1 MFTCVICE
9 IQLIHFI
16 RKCKRVNSVFFAQL
30 YRPLNIRVMLVGL
43 EVWTKYDQI
52 VVSLISDD
60 TLSHFIKWRK
70 SNLLKR
76 VKHDNAQFVT

>member
-9 IQLIHFI
+9 SQLINVI
-16 RKCKRVNSVFFAQL
+16 KKCKRVNSVFFAQL
-30 YRPLNIRVMLVGL
+30 YRPMNIRVMLVGL
-43 EVWTKYDQI
+43 EVWTKHDQI

-60 TLSHFIKWRK
+60 TLSRFIEWRK

>member
-1 MFTCVICE
+1 MNI
-9 IQLIHFI
+9 L
-16 RKCKRVNSVFFAQL
+16 FFAQL

-43 EVWTKYDQI
+43 EVWTKQDQI
-52 VVSLISDD
+52 VVSVSSDD
-60 TLSHFIKWRK
+60 TLSRFIEWRK

>member
-1 MFTCVICE
+1 MQESELGVLC
-9 IQLIHFI
+9 
-16 RKCKRVNSVFFAQL
+16 SVVSTHE
-30 YRPLNIRVMLVGL
+30 YPGYVVGL
-43 EVWTKYDQI
+43 EVWTKHDQI

-60 TLSHFIKWRK
+60 TLSRFIEWRK